1 MITSKEIAEKIH
13 MFYNLLYHLDDY
25 IKNKKERKGQLHLSK
40 SLRLV
45 LREVISSKNNLKYFL
60 NKEEI
65 DSHLSK
71 YISNLKIKKEDEK
84 FKTMKSITPL
94 SFNQKNLNTISYF
107 YNTKNEV
114 YVINYLVIEKIF
126 SIIRFCFIETMKKRK
141 KEFIKEIENKNK
153 TNFSLYKIDE
163 INSNDLIKNK
173 ILKKNNTFLKNSI
186 DSKIEEDQDTS
197 SSNKGINMIKPN
209 RAFREKKMNET
220 DQKNRVTINISS
232 MINNNCNYL
241 NIFSHK
247 YEINN
252 DFIKNNKNLLR
263 NLRWQVKIIND
274 RVKLSQIK
282 GKQKTY
288 LNNRIIKQESSF
300 PIIKTHK
307 NVINKSMEKI
317 GKNKND
323 ESTLVSE
330 NKIDAKNII
339 TNIIK
344 SRKLNLPEST
354 KSINKYD
361 KHNRSG
367 ININYDYRRVLPLFR
382 LSKFNVQS
390 RI

>member
-163 INSNDLIKNK
+163 INSNNLIKNK

-361 KHNRSG
+361 KHNRTG

-382 LSKFNVQS
+382 LSKFNK
-390 RI
+390 

>member
-186 DSKIEEDQDTS
+186 DSKIEEDQDTL

-307 NVINKSMEKI
+307 NVINKSMEKK

-382 LSKFNVQS
+382 LSKFNK
-390 RI
+390 

>member
-84 FKTMKSITPL
+84 FKTMKSITPFN
-94 SFNQKNLNTISYF
+94 FNQKNLNTISYF

-382 LSKFNVQS
+382 LSKFNK
-390 RI
+390 

>member
-25 IKNKKERKGQLHLSK
+25 IKNRKERKGQLHLSK

-163 INSNDLIKNK
+163 INSNNLIKNK

-382 LSKFNVQS
+382 LSKFNK
-390 RI
+390 

>member
-361 KHNRSG
+361 KHDRSG

-382 LSKFNVQS
+382 LSKFNK
-390 RI
+390 

>member
-107 YNTKNEV
+107 YNMKNEV
-114 YVINYLVIEKIF
+114 YIINYLVIEKIF

-252 DFIKNNKNLLR
+252 DFIKNNNNLLR

-339 TNIIK
+339 TNLIK

-382 LSKFNVQS
+382 LSKFNK
-390 RI
+390 

>member
-288 LNNRIIKQESSF
+288 LNNRIIKQETSF

-382 LSKFNVQS
+382 LSKFNK
-390 RI
+390 

>member
-107 YNTKNEV
+107 YNMKNEV
-114 YVINYLVIEKIF
+114 YIINYLVIEKIF

-382 LSKFNVQS
+382 LSKFNK
-390 RI
+390 

>member
-307 NVINKSMEKI
+307 NAINKSMEKI

-382 LSKFNVQS
+382 LSKFNK
-390 RI
+390 

>member
-382 LSKFNVQS
+382 LSKFHK
-390 RI
+390 

>member
-339 TNIIK
+339 TNLIK

-382 LSKFNVQS
+382 LSKFNK
-390 RI
+390 

>member
-1 MITSKEIAEKIH
+1 MSEENKILAEKLQ
-13 MFYNLLYHLDDY
+13 MFFNLIYHIDDY

-382 LSKFNVQS
+382 LSKFNK
-390 RI
+390 

>member
-94 SFNQKNLNTISYF
+94 SFNQKNLKTISYF

-307 NVINKSMEKI
+307 NVINKSKEKI

-382 LSKFNVQS
+382 LSKFNK
-390 RI
+390 

>member
-126 SIIRFCFIETMKKRK
+126 SIIRFCFIETIKKRK

-382 LSKFNVQS
+382 LSKFNK
-390 RI
+390 

>member
-84 FKTMKSITPL
+84 FKTMKSITPF

-382 LSKFNVQS
+382 LSKFNK
-390 RI
+390 

>member
-344 SRKLNLPEST
+344 SRKLNLPGST

-382 LSKFNVQS
+382 LSKFNK
-390 RI
+390 

>member
-197 SSNKGINMIKPN
+197 SSNKGINMIKSN

-382 LSKFNVQS
+382 LSKFNK
-390 RI
+390 

>member
-317 GKNKND
+317 GKNKNF
-323 ESTLVSE
+323 
-330 NKIDAKNII
+330 NKK
-339 TNIIK
+339 
-344 SRKLNLPEST
+344 
-354 KSINKYD
+354 
-361 KHNRSG
+361 
-367 ININYDYRRVLPLFR
+367 
-382 LSKFNVQS
+382 
-390 RI
+390 

>member
-163 INSNDLIKNK
+163 INSNNLIKNK

-382 LSKFNVQS
+382 LSKFNK
-390 RI
+390 

>member
-382 LSKFNVQS
+382 LSKFNK
-390 RI
+390 

>member
-288 LNNRIIKQESSF
+288 LNNRIIKQEPSF

-382 LSKFNVQS
+382 LSKFNK
-390 RI
+390 

>member
-197 SSNKGINMIKPN
+197 SSNKGIIMIKPN

-382 LSKFNVQS
+382 LSKFNK
-390 RI
+390 

>member
-84 FKTMKSITPL
+84 FKTMKSITPF

-367 ININYDYRRVLPLFR
+367 ININYDYRRLLPLFR
-382 LSKFNVQS
+382 LSKFNK
-390 RI
+390 

>member
-1 MITSKEIAEKIH
+1 

-126 SIIRFCFIETMKKRK
+126 SVIRFCFIETMKKRK

-197 SSNKGINMIKPN
+197 SSNKGIIMIKPN

-241 NIFSHK
+241 NIFSNK

-307 NVINKSMEKI
+307 NVINKSMEKK

-382 LSKFNVQS
+382 LSKFNK
-390 RI
+390 

>member
-84 FKTMKSITPL
+84 FKTMKSITPF

-173 ILKKNNTFLKNSI
+173 ILEKNNTFLKNSI

-382 LSKFNVQS
+382 LSKFNK
-390 RI
+390 

>member
-71 YISNLKIKKEDEK
+71 YISNLKIKKDDEK

-232 MINNNCNYL
+232 MINNNCDYL

-382 LSKFNVQS
+382 LSKFNK
-390 RI
+390 

>member
-65 DSHLSK
+65 DLHLSK
-71 YISNLKIKKEDEK
+71 YMSNLKIKKEDEK

-339 TNIIK
+339 TNLIK

-382 LSKFNVQS
+382 LSKFNK
-390 RI
+390 

>member
-65 DSHLSK
+65 DLHLSK
-71 YISNLKIKKEDEK
+71 YMSNLKIKKEDEK

-382 LSKFNVQS
+382 LSKFNK
-390 RI
+390 

>member
-1 MITSKEIAEKIH
+1 M
-13 MFYNLLYHLDDY
+13 
-25 IKNKKERKGQLHLSK
+25 
-40 SLRLV
+40 
-45 LREVISSKNNLKYFL
+45 
-60 NKEEI
+60 
-65 DSHLSK
+65 
-71 YISNLKIKKEDEK
+71 
-84 FKTMKSITPL
+84 
-94 SFNQKNLNTISYF
+94 
-107 YNTKNEV
+107 
-114 YVINYLVIEKIF
+114 
-126 SIIRFCFIETMKKRK
+126 
-141 KEFIKEIENKNK
+141 
-153 TNFSLYKIDE
+153 
-163 INSNDLIKNK
+163 
-173 ILKKNNTFLKNSI
+173 
-186 DSKIEEDQDTS
+186 
-197 SSNKGINMIKPN
+197 
-209 RAFREKKMNET
+209 
-220 DQKNRVTINISS
+220 
-232 MINNNCNYL
+232 
-241 NIFSHK
+241 
-247 YEINN
+247 
-252 DFIKNNKNLLR
+252 
-263 NLRWQVKIIND
+263 KIIND

-382 LSKFNVQS
+382 LSKFNK
-390 RI
+390 

>member
-330 NKIDAKNII
+330 NKMDAKNII

-382 LSKFNVQS
+382 LSKFNK
-390 RI
+390 

>member
-84 FKTMKSITPL
+84 FKTMKSITPF

-186 DSKIEEDQDTS
+186 DSKIEEDQDTL

-282 GKQKTY
+282 GKQKIY

-382 LSKFNVQS
+382 LSKFNK
-390 RI
+390 

>member
-307 NVINKSMEKI
+307 NATNKSMEKI

-382 LSKFNVQS
+382 LSKFNK
-390 RI
+390 

>member
-173 ILKKNNTFLKNSI
+173 ILKKNNTFLKNNI

-382 LSKFNVQS
+382 LSKFNK
-390 RI
+390 

>member
-307 NVINKSMEKI
+307 NVINKSMEKK

-382 LSKFNVQS
+382 LSKFNK
-390 RI
+390 

>member
-339 TNIIK
+339 TNLIK

-382 LSKFNVQS
+382 LSKFHK
-390 RI
+390 